1 MRPWVCNKN
10 PYRKENGSFIDRE
23 ELLKVAEEMHYRKV
37 MKVEQIAV
45 MLGHGANIGVEGE
58 GR

>member
-23 ELLKVAEEMHYRKV
+23 ELLKVAEEMQYR
-37 MKVEQIAV
+37 
-45 MLGHGANIGVEGE
+45 
-58 GR
+58 